1 MKTGAFKCVAT
12 RFGLAKLA
20 PGTHLYTSDAP
31 VPGFPGR
38 RFAVAAVY
46 GAGRQELKQL
56 TRQCTRAN
64 VVTRNFPLT
73 PDQLREKLRMADG
86 GDDYVIGATLADGK
100 KVVVLCRKE

>member
-1 MKTGAFKCVAT
+1 M
-12 RFGLAKLA
+12 
-20 PGTHLYTSDAP
+20 
-31 VPGFPGR
+31 
-38 RFAVAAVY
+38 AAVY

-73 PDQLREKLRMADG
+73 PDRLREKLRMADG